1 MRHRLAGL
9 RSLLA
14 AVLTGAIVLTPV
26 VSAGAA
32 RPGTAR
38 PGTARPGTIRELN
51 LGSSQR
57 IYLFGLT
64 TGSDG
69 AVWFADLGCIGRGHC
84 AIGRIDARGRVV
96 VFTRGLNPGSV
107 PFQIALGP
115 DGNLWFTDEG
125 SHPAI
130 GRVTPGG
137 RITEFSRGLSR
148 DTTPFAI
155 TLGPSHDLWFTSQGR
170 YPAIGEI
177 TTRGRITL
185 HHRGLRRGS
194 VPFGIAATAHGVWF
208 TDHGCAGGGRCQLGR
223 VTPAG
228 RVTESRRGLRGDAMP
243 LAMATG
249 FGGAAWFADNA
260 GAIGEITAD
269 GRVSEHALP
278 PGSAPVGIGAGQ
290 DGNMWFTDEGTS
302 PSIGRIT
309 AQGQVRAFTVGL
321 NQGALPAAIAPA
333 SDGTMWFTDEGGISA
348 IGRIATGA
356 PPAVGRP
363 PSVSGR
369 GRPSATLTC
378 RPPTFAPW
386 AGLVPGAPAFWF
398 DGYRWLRDGVATGAH
413 GAGFRVRAQDA
424 GHRLACRVT
433 GTYPSPFLTTAVGS
447 APAVTVRR

>member
-1 MRHRLAGL
+1 MRHRLAAL

-14 AVLTGAIVLTPV
+14 AVLTGAIALTPAA
-26 VSAGAA
+26 SATAARSTAA
-32 RPGTAR
+32 RPTA
-38 PGTARPGTIRELN
+38 GRPGTIRELA

-57 IYLFGLT
+57 IYLFGLA

-69 AVWFADLGCIGRGHC
+69 AVWFADLGCIGLGHC
-84 AIGRIDARGRVV
+84 AIGRIDVRGRLA
-96 VFTRGLNPGSV
+96 VFTRGLNPDSV

-130 GRVTPGG
+130 GRVTPAG
-137 RITEFSRGLSR
+137 RITEFSRGLRR

-155 TLGPSHDLWFTSQGR
+155 TLGPSHHLWFTSQGR

-185 HHRGLRRGS
+185 RHRGLRRGS
-194 VPFGIAATAHGVWF
+194 TPFGIAATPRGVWF
-208 TDHGCAGGGRCQLGR
+208 TDHGCAGGGRCQLGH

-228 RVTESRRGLRGDAMP
+228 RVTESRRGLRGDAKP
-243 LAMATG
+243 LAIATG

-260 GAIGEITAD
+260 GAIGEITAN

-278 PGSAPVGIGAGQ
+278 AGSAPVGIGAGQ

-309 AQGQVRAFTVGL
+309 AQGQVRAFAAGL
-321 NQGALPAAIAPA
+321 EQGTLPAAITPA
-333 SDGTMWFTDEGGISA
+333 SDGTMWFTDEGGTAA

-356 PPAVGRP
+356 PAAVGRDP
-363 PSVSGR
+363 LVSGSP
-369 GRPSATLTC
+369 RPGATLTC
-378 RPPTFAPW
+378 RPPSFAPW
-386 AGLVPGAPAFWF
+386 AALVPGAPAYGF
-398 DGYRWLRDGVATGAH
+398 DGYRWLRDGVATGAT
-413 GAGFRVRAQDA
+413 GVGFQVRARDA
-424 GHRLACRVT
+424 GHRLTCRVT
-433 GTYPSPFLTTAVGS
+433 GTYPSPFLTTAVGR